1 MNTDLDLAVK
11 ILSLFKYKVVSDE
24 KGNSYVLLHS
34 DRSNT
39 VEGIADKTAFEALE
53 NHVHLIG
60 KIRKRNKND
69 MVLFGRKAG
78 RRVAENLKAVF
89 PDRSF
94 VVFVTISDEL
104 IIRFHQKWPDEA
116 EYYDECADAILLR
129 FETSEV

>member
-34 DRSNT
+34 NRLNT
-39 VEGIADKTAFEALE
+39 AEGVTDKTAFEALE

-69 MVLFGRKAG
+69 IVLFGKKLGLAL
-78 RRVAENLKAVF
+78 AENLKAVF
-89 PDRSF
+89 PDRNF
-94 VVFVTISDEL
+94 VVLVTVSDEL

-116 EYYDECADAILLR
+116 EYYDECADAVLLR
-129 FETSEV
+129 FETSKV